1 MQYSEIKRKK
11 GQKNMSGNEM
21 LFYGG
26 ITVFICSGI
35 AAVISFGA
43 LKLKAIRL
51 HAKKDSCGDCTVWAY
66 AVGSCAYTRMRRNI
80 SDYSCIF
87 LDYFSLVGR

>member
-1 MQYSEIKRKK
+1 MENTLKRQYVLSYNINDISQYSETKRKEE
-11 GQKNMSGNEM
+11 QKNMSGNEI

-51 HAKKDSCGDCTVWAY
+51 YAKFDEEYGKEKKEKPC
-66 AVGSCAYTRMRRNI
+66 RK
-80 SDYSCIF
+80 
-87 LDYFSLVGR
+87 